1 MRTRVRQARQLR
13 GTVQVPG
20 DKSISHRAAI
30 FNAIAEGTAEV
41 RGFLQ
46 GEDCLSTLECLRA
59 LGADFDL
66 APDGTLSI
74 HGVGL
79 KGLRE
84 PELVLDAGNS
94 GTTMRLLC
102 GLLAGQQFF
111 SVLTGD
117 ESLRRRPMGRV
128 LVPLRAMG
136 ATCLARDGDYAPLA
150 ILGGGLFGLKYETP
164 VASAQVKSAIL
175 LAGLFADSATAIT
188 EPAGSRDHTER
199 MLAAM
204 GVDVV
209 RDDRSVRL
217 TPPERL
223 NAVSLRVPGDL
234 SAAAFWLVAAAA
246 HSDASVV
253 LPAVGLNPTRT
264 GVIDV
269 LRAMGADIEVT
280 EERSWGGEPVG
291 DITVQSSRLV
301 GTEIAGELMLRAM
314 DEAPV
319 LAVAAALASGRTVFR
334 DADELRVKESDRIA
348 TVVATLRGFGVEVE
362 ERPDGMVI
370 EGRGRLEGATVA
382 ADGDHRLAMAQAV
395 AGLIA
400 AGETVIEGSD
410 AADVSYPSF
419 WKDLD
424 VLTGAAVS

>member
-1 MRTRVRQARQLR
+1 MKLVRQAKQLR
-13 GTVQVPG
+13 GTVNVPG

-46 GEDCLSTLECLRA
+46 GDDCLSTVDCLRA
-59 LGADFDL
+59 LGVDL
-66 APDGTLSI
+66 ELDPNGTLTV

-79 KGLRE
+79 RGLHE
-84 PELVLDAGNS
+84 PSRVLDAGNS

-102 GLLAGQQFF
+102 GLLAGQAFF

-117 ESLRRRPMGRV
+117 DSLRRRPMGRV

-136 ATCLARDGDYAPLA
+136 ATCLARDHDYAPIA
-150 ILGGGLFGLKYETP
+150 ILGGGLFGLKYESP

-175 LAGLFADSATAIT
+175 LASLFADSRTEIT

-199 MLAAM
+199 MLSAM
-204 GVDVV
+204 GVTIQTEGN
-209 RDDRSVRL
+209 SVHL
-217 TPPERL
+217 TPPETL
-223 NAVSLRVPGDL
+223 TPISLRVPGDI

-246 HSDASVV
+246 HPDAEIT

-264 GVIDV
+264 GVLDA
-269 LRAMGADIEVT
+269 LRAMGAEIEVT

-291 DITVQSSRLV
+291 DITVRSSKLV
-301 GTEIAGELMLRAM
+301 GTEIRGELMLRAI

-319 LAVAAALASGRTVFR
+319 LAVAAALAKGRTVFR
-334 DADELRVKESDRIA
+334 DAQELRVKESDRIET
-348 TVVATLRGFGVEVE
+348 TVAMLRRLGVDAE
-362 ERPDGMVI
+362 ETEDGMGI
-370 EGRGRLEGATVA
+370 EGRGRLEGAAVHSG
-382 ADGDHRLAMAQAV
+382 GDHRLAMAQAV
-395 AGLIA
+395 AALIA
-400 AGETVIEGSD
+400 EGETRIDGSE

-419 WKDLD
+419 WEDLEAI
-424 VLTGAAVS
+424 TGAAVL